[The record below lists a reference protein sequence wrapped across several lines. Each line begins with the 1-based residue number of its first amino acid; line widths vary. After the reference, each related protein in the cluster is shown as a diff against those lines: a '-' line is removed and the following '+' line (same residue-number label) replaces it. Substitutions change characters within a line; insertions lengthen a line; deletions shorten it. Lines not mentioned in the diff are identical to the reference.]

1 MLLVGYQANGT
12 LGRLLE
18 EGATVVRIQG
28 DDIRVRARIRK
39 LDIYSGHAD
48 GSELADWVRARQ
60 PISAGVF
67 LVHGE
72 DEALEGIR
80 ERLST
85 FLPQDHLIRPRLDSA
100 FRLGSHGAVQI
111 SEAVAPPRID
121 PVRVGR
127 TDWHNDIQKLVL
139 DLQDELAKAADDK
152 ARGVVIRRL
161 RRALQE
167 EA

>member
-1 MLLVGYQANGT
+1 V
-12 LGRLLE
+12 
-18 EGATVVRIQG
+18 
-28 DDIRVRARIRK
+28 
-39 LDIYSGHAD
+39 YSGHAD
-48 GSELADWVRARQ
+48 GAELADWVGARQ

-72 DEALEGIR
+72 DEALEGLR

-85 FLPQDHLIRPRLDSA
+85 FLPEDRLIRPRLDSA
-100 FRLGSHGAVQI
+100 FRLGSQGAVEV
-111 SEAVAPPRID
+111 SGAVAPPRID
-121 PVRVGR
+121 PVRAGR
-127 TDWHNDIQKLVL
+127 TDWHNDFQKLVL
-139 DLQDELAKAADDK
+139 DVQDELAKAADDK